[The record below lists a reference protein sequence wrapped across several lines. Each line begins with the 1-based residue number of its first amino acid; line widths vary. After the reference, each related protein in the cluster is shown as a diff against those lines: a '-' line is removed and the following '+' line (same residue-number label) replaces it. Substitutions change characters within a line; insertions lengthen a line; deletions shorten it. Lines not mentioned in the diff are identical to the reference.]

1 MARKKRSK
9 VKISLETV
17 LVLLVLALIA
27 AIVCYFAVPSFKKT
41 VDDYL
46 QSVFNKDD
54 HGTNAAK
61 GESELRVHYL
71 DVGQGDSVL
80 IEFPDDTNM
89 LIDSGDRNNDTA
101 EYIVDYLSGLD
112 IEVLDYLMLTHT
124 DSDHVGNMVQVL
136 EAFEV
141 EKAYVPYIEEGVI
154 TTKVYANFL
163 AALGKETYTAPDGE
177 RKACEVVY
185 SEMGEVIDSENETDD
200 FFMAFLSPLDKDNPK
215 GEYWELNHAKSPSAA
230 QKNAVSPITYLEYM
244 GKKIVFTGD
253 VVGEPAERVM
263 ENYEAGVYNNMF
275 SDGEG
280 GYYSV
285 NFAGGVDV
293 YKAAHHGS
301 ATHGS
306 NSAAFIE
313 FMQPK
318 YAVVSVGAGNSYGLP
333 DADVLTRFE
342 NVGAAVYRTDVNGT
356 VVVTIEPE
364 EEKEVSLFLTAQDQT
379 VNDGGLEEA
388 AAYAV
393 SKRKIKVNFV
403 EGSLNRLTI

>member
-1 MARKKRSK
+1 M
-9 VKISLETV
+9 
-17 LVLLVLALIA
+17 
-27 AIVCYFAVPSFKKT
+27 
-41 VDDYL
+41 
-46 QSVFNKDD
+46 
-54 HGTNAAK
+54 
-61 GESELRVHYL
+61 
-71 DVGQGDSVL
+71 
-80 IEFPDDTNM
+80 
-89 LIDSGDRNNDTA
+89 
-101 EYIVDYLSGLD
+101 
-112 IEVLDYLMLTHT
+112 
-124 DSDHVGNMVQVL
+124 
-136 EAFEV
+136 
-141 EKAYVPYIEEGVI
+141 
-154 TTKVYANFL
+154 
-163 AALGKETYTAPDGE
+163 
-177 RKACEVVY
+177 Y

-285 NFAGGVDV
+285 NFEGGVDV

-364 EEKEVSLFLTAQDQT
+364 EEKEVSLFLTAQDET

>member
-1 MARKKRSK
+1 M
-9 VKISLETV
+9 
-17 LVLLVLALIA
+17 
-27 AIVCYFAVPSFKKT
+27 
-41 VDDYL
+41 
-46 QSVFNKDD
+46 
-54 HGTNAAK
+54 
-61 GESELRVHYL
+61 
-71 DVGQGDSVL
+71 
-80 IEFPDDTNM
+80 
-89 LIDSGDRNNDTA
+89 
-101 EYIVDYLSGLD
+101 
-112 IEVLDYLMLTHT
+112 
-124 DSDHVGNMVQVL
+124 
-136 EAFEV
+136 
-141 EKAYVPYIEEGVI
+141 
-154 TTKVYANFL
+154 
-163 AALGKETYTAPDGE
+163 
-177 RKACEVVY
+177 
-185 SEMGEVIDSENETDD
+185 
-200 FFMAFLSPLDKDNPK
+200 
-215 GEYWELNHAKSPSAA
+215 
-230 QKNAVSPITYLEYM
+230 
-244 GKKIVFTGD
+244 
-253 VVGEPAERVM
+253 
-263 ENYEAGVYNNMF
+263 
-275 SDGEG
+275 
-280 GYYSV
+280 

-364 EEKEVSLFLTAQDQT
+364 EEKEVSLFLTAQDET

>member
-1 MARKKRSK
+1 
-9 VKISLETV
+9 
-17 LVLLVLALIA
+17 
-27 AIVCYFAVPSFKKT
+27 
-41 VDDYL
+41 
-46 QSVFNKDD
+46 
-54 HGTNAAK
+54 
-61 GESELRVHYL
+61 
-71 DVGQGDSVL
+71 
-80 IEFPDDTNM
+80 
-89 LIDSGDRNNDTA
+89 
-101 EYIVDYLSGLD
+101 
-112 IEVLDYLMLTHT
+112 
-124 DSDHVGNMVQVL
+124 
-136 EAFEV
+136 
-141 EKAYVPYIEEGVI
+141 
-154 TTKVYANFL
+154 
-163 AALGKETYTAPDGE
+163 
-177 RKACEVVY
+177 
-185 SEMGEVIDSENETDD
+185 
-200 FFMAFLSPLDKDNPK
+200 MAFLSPLDKDNPE

-285 NFAGGVDV
+285 NFEGGVDV

-318 YAVVSVGAGNSYGLP
+318 YAVVCLDAETAANKGWEMP
-333 DADVLTRFE
+333 DADVLARFE

-364 EEKEVSLFLTAQDQT
+364 EEKEISLFLTAQDET